1 MRFFFWI
8 ASICTI
14 FGVSVR
20 NALEFWQLSSFGGK
34 LALLLAAAASLV
46 IAVLDLQS
54 WWRNRAK
61 RYKSEQSINEY
72 LLRLLERGGS
82 VSVFANHLSWVRSS
96 PSIRNLLIQQARA
109 GRDVR
114 IYVPHNT
121 DLTRE
126 LSAKGVR
133 VISYESLEYEPE
145 ARFTLLNPNEPGSS
159 LLAIGKG
166 TLPDFFIEE
175 FSDATHS
182 RVISVARDLLQIV
195 ERIGEKAQ
203 A

>member
-1 MRFFFWI
+1 MRFFFLI

-14 FGVSVR
+14 LGVSIKNV
-20 NALEFWQLSSFGGK
+20 LEFWKLSSFGGK
-34 LALLLAAAASLV
+34 LVLLLAAAASIV
-46 IAVLDLQS
+46 IAVLDLQN

-61 RYKSEQSINEY
+61 RHKSELSINNY
-72 LLRLLERGGS
+72 LLRLLQRGGS
-82 VSVFANHLSWVRSS
+82 VSVFANHLSWIRSS
-96 PSIRNLLIQQARA
+96 PSIRNLLVQQARA

-114 IYVPHNT
+114 IYVPHNF

-126 LSAKGVR
+126 LSAEGVR
-133 VISYESLEYEPE
+133 IITYESLEYEPE

-159 LLAIGKG
+159 LLAIGQG

-195 ERIGEKAQ
+195 ERISARAQ